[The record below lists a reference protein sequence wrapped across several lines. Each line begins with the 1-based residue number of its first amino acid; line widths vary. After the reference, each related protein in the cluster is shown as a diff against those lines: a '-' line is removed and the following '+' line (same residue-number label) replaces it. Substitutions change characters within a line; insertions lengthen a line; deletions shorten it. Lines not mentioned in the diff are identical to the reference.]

1 MDGKVGPWRLE
12 EISLYTYMES
22 VQGVGCRCVDCEVWL
37 AVRNV
42 NAKGRTQGVEC
53 RGV

>member
-1 MDGKVGPWRLE
+1 MRKVRKVRKAV
-12 EISLYTYMES
+12 ES